1 MRLLLDTHVAIWAV
15 QDDARLPTAIK
26 QMIASPRNEVAV
38 SAVSIWEIA
47 IKSSLD
53 RRGLGKMP
61 VSASEA
67 LRLFI
72 ETDFDMLSLTAEHA
86 LAVEDLP
93 ALHGDPFDRLIV
105 AQSLTE
111 PMRLVTYDDTVAAYN
126 SSIIHF

>member
-111 PMRLVTYDDTVAAYN
+111 PMRLVTHDDTVAAYN